1 MACLWSLIWLQVNAL
16 SQTALIRAIDVI
28 RTMWEAKW
36 VRVGRKSF
44 RHWER
49 ESLWDKIT
57 RINRSGQGSCGGHT
71 LESALATSASSQ
83 DCKKR
88 RQPKT

>member
-1 MACLWSLIWLQVNAL
+1 MACLWFLIWLPVDAL
-16 SQTALIRAIDVI
+16 SQTVLIGAIEAIGTV
-28 RTMWEAKW
+28 WEAKW
-36 VRVGRKSF
+36 GRVGRKSF

-57 RINRSGQGSCGGHT
+57 RSHRSGRGSCGGHT
-71 LESALATSASSQ
+71 QEPALATSASSQ

-88 RQPKT
+88 RQSKT